1 MISSPSSLL
10 DLIDGTTE
18 QYEAWTRRGIV
29 TPEELLY
36 AVARH
41 SNERR
46 GVASP
51 PRKDV
56 TVVQKRDL
64 LLFLNDACHGLRF
77 DFGLCRT
84 SNLLRFGGVFPEQ
97 WVALPKPGTRQE
109 GSATIP
115 RKSLSLPKHDTI
127 LYVPDP
133 PPQQHSKEATAKR
146 DDVDLEQDAV
156 LAQEDLLCPI
166 TLEVFV
172 DPVCTVHGTT
182 YERTAIEDWFG
193 KHTTDPLTGERLP
206 TTLVWPNDAM
216 RERVRLSLHK
226 G

>member
-1 MISSPSSLL
+1 MRSSPSSLL
-10 DLIDGTTE
+10 DLIDGTPE
-18 QYEAWTRRGIV
+18 QYEAWASRGIV
-29 TPEELLY
+29 TPSELLY

-41 SNERR
+41 SNERH

-64 LLFLNDACHGLRF
+64 LFFLNDACHGLRF
-77 DFGLCRT
+77 DFGACRT
-84 SNLLRFGGVFPEQ
+84 ANLLRFGGVFPEQ
-97 WVALPKPGTRQE
+97 WVAIPKHGTRQE
-109 GSATIP
+109 GTATIP
-115 RKSLSLPKHDTI
+115 CKSLSLPKHETI
-127 LYVPDP
+127 LYVPGP

-166 TLEVFV
+166 TLELFV
-172 DPVCTVHGTT
+172 DPVYTIHGTT
-182 YERTAIEDWFG
+182 YEREAIEDWFA
-193 KHTTDPLTGERLP
+193 KDTTDPLTGKRLP

-216 RERVRLSLHK
+216 RERVQMRK